1 MVRLVCPRRREKRD
15 RKIVGMNIGFFVS
28 GDRIQKFFGQK
39 ELQIK
44 MYSLLNV
51 SNTTSKSEEF
61 ILNDIELLVDR

>member
-1 MVRLVCPRRREKRD
+1 
-15 RKIVGMNIGFFVS
+15 MNIGFFVS

-61 ILNDIELLVDR
+61 ILNDIELLVDS